1 MNCLSSKNILRY
13 VEIKE
18 QIAQLCEWYDTIY
31 VNIQMNICEIH
42 QEYICDGVISTQ
54 TGKIVGYKI
63 QNSERRKVNGT
74 GQRI

>member
-1 MNCLSSKNILRY
+1 
-13 VEIKE
+13 
-18 QIAQLCEWYDTIY
+18 
-31 VNIQMNICEIH
+31 MNICEIH